1 MNSEKQNVMKG
12 AIFDCDGTLLDS
24 LGAWRG
30 LEGELAR
37 SANVQVRPEE
47 RKLFCTLTIPEIAH
61 YFHVEYGLG
70 ENDAAVSGMIDEY
83 MMSYYCN
90 ASLLPGAAELLEACS
105 KSGVRMS
112 VCSSSCASYLEAGLS
127 SSGVRDYFQAVVSV
141 DDLGTTKRSPEA
153 FEHTCKLLGTEKQV
167 TWGFEDSLYAMDTLR
182 NAGFPVVGL
191 YCEKDGV
198 PQLQVEKRATIAVP
212 SLERLTVEQGVL
224 AQK

>member
-1 MNSEKQNVMKG
+1 MNSEKQNVIKG

-37 SANVQVRPEE
+37 SANVQVRSEE

-61 YFHVEYGLG
+61 YFHAEYGLG
-70 ENDAAVSGMIDEY
+70 ENDAAVAGMIDEY
-83 MMSYYCN
+83 MMSYYRN
-90 ASLLPGAAELLEACS
+90 ASLLPGAAELLEACA
-105 KSGVRMS
+105 KSNVKMS
-112 VCSSSCASYLEAGLS
+112 VCSSSCASYLEAGLF

-167 TWGFEDSLYAMDTLR
+167 TWGFEDSLYAMGTLR

-198 PQLQVEKRATIAVP
+198 PQLQVEKRATIAVS

-224 AQK
+224 AQR